1 MTDPGD
7 VSTSAGDSSTGGATV
22 GGGPVAEGPVG
33 EERSLFVPDGEGW
46 LPTALSRGPWDP
58 NSLHGGPVAALMT
71 RAVEQMEA
79 PIPARLARI
88 TVELLR
94 PVPVTPLLVET
105 ALIRP
110 GAKVST
116 VEVTL
121 RLAHDLAVIAIARAQ
136 RIRVAAVE
144 FPDGSQDEVPDFP
157 PDLSEIEHWP
167 GAADVTFHA
176 NAVEHR
182 FLRGSFSEVGPTFDW
197 MRLAVPVVPGEVAT
211 GWQRAVACADFTNG
225 ISSVAPFDGRSTFI
239 NPDLTV
245 HLWREPVGEWIG
257 SDAVTRTSADGIGLA
272 ETAMWDRSGRVGRGL
287 QSLYL
292 QRD

>member
-1 MTDPGD
+1 MNDEQ
-7 VSTSAGDSSTGGATV
+7 A
-22 GGGPVAEGPVG
+22 
-33 EERSLFVPDGEGW
+33 LFVPDGDGW
-46 LPTALSRGPWDP
+46 LPTAFSRGPWDF

-71 RAVEQMEA
+71 WAAEQMGA
-79 PIPARLARI
+79 PIPVRLARI

-94 PVPVTPLLVET
+94 PVPMSTLLVET
-105 ALIRP
+105 SVLRP

-116 VEVTL
+116 VEVSL
-121 RLAHDLAVIAIARAQ
+121 KLAEDEKVIALARAQ
-136 RIRVAAVE
+136 RIRTAEVE
-144 FPDGSQDEVPDFP
+144 FPDGAVDEVPDFP
-157 PDLSEIEHWP
+157 PERSEIEHWP

-182 FLRGSFSEVGPTFDW
+182 FLRGNFSEIGPTFDW
-197 MRLAVPVVPGEVAT
+197 MRLSVPVVPGEEPT
-211 GWQRAVACADFTNG
+211 GWQRAAACADFTNG
-225 ISSVAPFDGRSTFI
+225 ISSVAPFDGRSIFI

-257 SDAVTRTSADGIGLA
+257 SDAVTRTSTDGIGLA
-272 ETAMWDRSGRVGRGL
+272 ETALWDRTGRIGRGL